1 MHGPD
6 KLDPQHALAEAR
18 KDRDKKNGQR
28 TASGGS
34 ETSTFKP
41 QAPDKD
47 LQKEPS
53 SSDAVKHDTPVAGN
67 GTGEDTKTS
76 HAIAESDSNVKPA
89 DNTGTQKT
97 TAHVLLH
104 TETAPSKSTGTGRK
118 RPFRNRKWFNR
129 KGRGNNNDDKT
140 KENQV
145 QGTQVST
152 DDGQAAKKTLNG
164 PSLDPAADR
173 SSSTAP
179 STNGVAAAAA

>member
-6 KLDPQHALAEAR
+6 KLDPQQALAEAR

-34 ETSTFKP
+34 QNSTSKP
-41 QAPDKD
+41 EAPDKD
-47 LQKEPS
+47 LPKNPS
-53 SSDAVKHDTPVAGN
+53 SSDAVEHDIPAASI

-76 HAIAESDSNVKPA
+76 DAIAETNSNVKPA
-89 DNTGTQKT
+89 DENRTQKT
-97 TAHVLLH
+97 TAHVLVH
-104 TETAPSKSTGTGRK
+104 TETAQNKGTGTGRK

-129 KGRGNNNDDKT
+129 KGRSNNNDDKT

-145 QGTQVST
+145 QGAQASI
-152 DDGQAAKKTLNG
+152 DDGQAAKKALNG

-173 SSSTAP
+173 NSSMVP

>member
-6 KLDPQHALAEAR
+6 KLDPKQALAEAR
-18 KDRDKKNGQR
+18 KDRDKKDGQR
-28 TASGGS
+28 VASGGS
-34 ETSTFKP
+34 QNSTSKP
-41 QAPDKD
+41 EAPDKD
-47 LQKEPS
+47 VRKDLS
-53 SSDAVKHDTPVAGN
+53 SSDAVEHDTPAASN

-76 HAIAESDSNVKPA
+76 DAKAETNSNIKPA
-89 DNTGTQKT
+89 DDNRTQKT

-104 TETAPSKSTGTGRK
+104 TETAQNKGTGTGRK

-129 KGRGNNNDDKT
+129 KGRGNNNDDKV

-145 QGTQVST
+145 QGAQANT
-152 DDGQAAKKTLNG
+152 DDGQAAKQALNG

-173 SSSTAP
+173 NPSTVP